1 MLDDSMKSV
10 MHERQSGWFLKSRG
24 LSASVSFLSLPLP
37 SLFSRGNYL
46 PLNPTETLATQ
57 ATGSVS
63 FLALSYPLFLILA
76 LAPISRGQNTVPVPF
91 LGLSLLPNLTEKLA
105 MQVTR
110 SAVSSWGG

>member
-1 MLDDSMKSV
+1 MFDNSMKLV
-10 MHERQSGWFLKSRG
+10 MYERQSGWFSKSRG

-57 ATGSVS
+57 ATVSVS

-76 LAPISRGQNTVPVPF
+76 LAPISRGQNTVPVSF

-105 MQVTR
+105 MQATR
-110 SAVSSWGG
+110 AAVSSWGG